1 MNDARN
7 APFVASNERPGTGLD
22 YLQRILSGEYAWL
35 PIGEHLGFRIVAAEP
50 GKVTLKGRPDERS
63 YNLLKG
69 VHGGWTAAV
78 LDTAMALSN
87 LTLLG
92 ADQTF
97 TTIDLRINYLRPITV
112 ETGEVTATGGVLQ
125 SGRKI
130 AYVEAKLTDANGKL
144 LAHGTG
150 SLLIMARQS
159 SNGSPT

>member
-1 MNDARN
+1 MNDARK
-7 APFVASNERPGTGLD
+7 APFVASSERPGTGLE
-22 YLQRILSGEYAWL
+22 YLQRIVSGEYAPL
-35 PIGEHLGFRIVAAEP
+35 PIGEHLGFRIAAAEP
-50 GKVTLKGRPDERS
+50 GKVTIKGRPDELS

-92 ADQTF
+92 VEQTF
-97 TTIDLRINYLRPITV
+97 TTLDIRINYLRPITV
-112 ETGEVTATGGVLQ
+112 ETGEVTAIGGVLQ

-130 AYVEAKLTDANGKL
+130 AYVEAKLVDPNGKL

-150 SLLIMARQS
+150 SLLIMERQS
-159 SNGSPT
+159 KGSPA